1 MAACRM
7 EASNPEDRASE
18 HSSGH
23 ESYAEFN
30 RSVVCS
36 PAMTVKEKRPV
47 GGDSAP
53 QLRTAPARRRVIQVD
68 RRWLAVA
75 NQWADSC
82 PVRTSEA
89 IELAIRRQ
97 ELTDQL
103 LKAVNRAFSR
113 LLDAKTAAGFPP
125 FEESLP

>member
-7 EASNPEDRASE
+7 DASNPEDRASE
-18 HSSGH
+18 HSSGY

-36 PAMTVKEKRPV
+36 SAMTVKEKRPV
-47 GGDSAP
+47 GGGSAP
-53 QLRTAPARRRVIQVD
+53 VRRRVIQLD

-75 NQWADSC
+75 NSWAESC

-103 LKAVNRAFSR
+103 LHVVNRAFSR
-113 LLDAKTAAGFPP
+113 LIDAETAAGFPS
-125 FEESLP
+125 F